1 MWATSFCRLL
11 LMPLLVFAVF
21 QLIVLLIP
29 AATVVFDP
37 SIVRINTLIIAMPVA
52 SFGTIFCLKY
62 GVDETVMAQGT
73 FLTTILSLATI
84 PVVASV
90 L

>member
-1 MWATSFCRLL
+1 
-11 LMPLLVFAVF
+11 
-21 QLIVLLIP
+21 
-29 AATVVFDP
+29 
-37 SIVRINTLIIAMPVA
+37 MPVA

>member
-1 MWATSFCRLL
+1 ME
-11 LMPLLVFAVF
+11 
-21 QLIVLLIP
+21 
-29 AATVVFDP
+29 
-37 SIVRINTLIIAMPVA
+37 VA

-73 FLTTILSLATI
+73 FITTLLSLLTI
-84 PVVASV
+84 PLIAW